1 MGQQYANV
9 NDIISRYR
17 ALTEDEAKRAE
28 ALIPTVCAR
37 LRIEAKKAGEDL
49 DIMIALDSDL
59 GEVAKQI
66 TVDVVARALMTP
78 TANTIG
84 ALSQYSQSGLGYTE
98 SGTFLSPGGGL
109 FIKKAELAAL
119 GIKRQKCSSINL
131 MGESEEPPE
140 GEMQGC

>member
-1 MGQQYANV
+1 MGQQYADT

-17 ALTEDEAKRAE
+17 ALTEDETKRAE

-37 LRIEAKKAGEDL
+37 LRIEAKKAGKDL
-49 DIMIALDSDL
+49 DAMIALDADL
-59 GEVAKQI
+59 NEVAKQI
-66 TVDVVARALMTP
+66 TVDIVARALMTP

-109 FIKKAELAAL
+109 FIKKTELAAL
-119 GIKRQKCSSINL
+119 GIKRQKCSAINM
-131 MGESEEPPE
+131 MGGPEE
-140 GEMQGC
+140 C